1 MALNRGH
8 GERQVHVATSTR
20 NAGAWPGM
28 TTPVWS
34 LSAEHTFVSL
44 RAEPTGLRAKEVVTR
59 LQSVGPNRLPDH
71 PPRSAWTAL
80 ASQFKGLLNLL
91 LLVAAAIAWAIG
103 DLKDALMVGVV
114 TIFNAV
120 LGFFQE
126 HRAERALTALKRM
139 VAFRARVRRDGKVS
153 ELPADELV
161 PGDVVLLEAGDRVPA
176 DGRLFFAHSCEI
188 DESALTGESV
198 PVRKA
203 AGPALPLDTPL
214 AERLN
219 VVFMNSVVTRGRAE
233 FLVSATGR
241 STEMGR
247 IAKMLEVATPTRTPL
262 QMQLDYLAKRLAAV
276 AGVVVAAISA
286 LELLRGDSVA
296 EIAMEAV
303 ALAVAAVPEGL
314 PAVVTVTL
322 ALGLHRMARHRAIVK
337 RLAAVE
343 TLGCTT
349 VIGSDKT
356 GTLTMNQMTVRRLWL
371 AGTRF
376 EVSGEGYRPGG
387 AIASTVAGEAPD
399 VKELLRPIAL
409 CNDSSIRDGVLIGDP
424 TEGALLT
431 LAMKAGL
438 DVEALRRT
446 VPRAAEVPFE
456 AERRFMATFHRDGD
470 VVRVYVKGAPR
481 VLLDRSSDLRLA
493 AGRRSLDEHQRQRLG
508 IENGLM
514 AAEGQRVLAI
524 AVRDVPVATF
534 ERAHDVIELVDELT
548 FVGLVG
554 MMDPPRPEARE
565 AIERCKLAGI
575 SVKMVTGDQRATAIA
590 IARAL
595 GIEGTAMTGAE
606 LDRMDDAALA
616 TVLSNV
622 GVFARVAPEHKLRI
636 VTALQARE
644 NVVAMTGD
652 GVNDAPALRRADI
665 GVAMGSGTEVAK
677 GAASMVLTD
686 DNFAT
691 IVRAVEE
698 GRTIYDNILKFV
710 RFQLST
716 NIGALLTVFTAPLLG
731 MESPFGA
738 VQILWIAMISDGPP
752 AVALG
757 LDAPRADIMNDPP
770 RHPRARILTW
780 RRLSVL
786 LFYGA
791 VMAAGALLVL
801 SVGHRRAAPER
812 GATLAFT
819 TFVLFQVFNAFNVR
833 SENGSA
839 FSRRMMTNSRL
850 FGALGSVV
858 GLQVAAIYW
867 RPLQGLFGTVPL
879 SLGEWAICVGV
890 ASTVFFADEFRK
902 LIVRTFKEPRSGLPM
917 IRRRSV

>member
-1 MALNRGH
+1 
-8 GERQVHVATSTR
+8 
-20 NAGAWPGM
+20 
-28 TTPVWS
+28 
-34 LSAEHTFVSL
+34 
-44 RAEPTGLRAKEVVTR
+44 
-59 LQSVGPNRLPDH
+59 
-71 PPRSAWTAL
+71 
-80 ASQFKGLLNLL
+80 
-91 LLVAAAIAWAIG
+91 
-103 DLKDALMVGVV
+103 
-114 TIFNAV
+114 
-120 LGFFQE
+120 
-126 HRAERALTALKRM
+126 
-139 VAFRARVRRDGKVS
+139 
-153 ELPADELV
+153 
-161 PGDVVLLEAGDRVPA
+161 
-176 DGRLFFAHSCEI
+176 
-188 DESALTGESV
+188 
-198 PVRKA
+198 
-203 AGPALPLDTPL
+203 
-214 AERLN
+214 
-219 VVFMNSVVTRGRAE
+219 
-233 FLVSATGR
+233 
-241 STEMGR
+241 
-247 IAKMLEVATPTRTPL
+247 
-262 QMQLDYLAKRLAAV
+262 
-276 AGVVVAAISA
+276 
-286 LELLRGDSVA
+286 
-296 EIAMEAV
+296 
-303 ALAVAAVPEGL
+303 
-314 PAVVTVTL
+314 
-322 ALGLHRMARHRAIVK
+322 
-337 RLAAVE
+337 
-343 TLGCTT
+343 
-349 VIGSDKT
+349 
-356 GTLTMNQMTVRRLWL
+356 
-371 AGTRF
+371 
-376 EVSGEGYRPGG
+376 
-387 AIASTVAGEAPD
+387 
-399 VKELLRPIAL
+399 
-409 CNDSSIRDGVLIGDP
+409 
-424 TEGALLT
+424 
-431 LAMKAGL
+431 
-438 DVEALRRT
+438 
-446 VPRAAEVPFE
+446 
-456 AERRFMATFHRDGD
+456 
-470 VVRVYVKGAPR
+470 
-481 VLLDRSSDLRLA
+481 
-493 AGRRSLDEHQRQRLG
+493 
-508 IENGLM
+508 
-514 AAEGQRVLAI
+514 
-524 AVRDVPVATF
+524 
-534 ERAHDVIELVDELT
+534 
-548 FVGLVG
+548 
-554 MMDPPRPEARE
+554 
-565 AIERCKLAGI
+565 
-575 SVKMVTGDQRATAIA
+575 
-590 IARAL
+590 
-595 GIEGTAMTGAE
+595 
-606 LDRMDDAALA
+606 MDDAALA